1 MTETPIKPLVITLAI
16 PTIISMLVTSI
27 YNMAD
32 TFFVAQIGT
41 SATAGVGV
49 CFPVMTIIQAIG
61 FTFGHGG
68 GNYISRL
75 LGQRNRERAE
85 TVMSNSF
92 FTAFVVGVICMV
104 SGLLLLEPLVYL
116 LGSTET
122 IAPYAMDYLRYI
134 LLGFP
139 FMTCSFV
146 LNNILRY
153 QGSAF
158 YAMIGITAGGVLNIA
173 LDPIFIFTLGLGTSG
188 AAIATVL
195 SQFISFCILVF
206 QCFRGGNLR
215 IRISRFRF
223 DGSIFATIFKGGLP
237 SFYRQGLNSVATTLL
252 NTAASAYGD
261 PAVAAMSIVGRVFM
275 FAFSAMLGFGQGFQP
290 VCGFNYGAKRYDRVL
305 DAYWFLVKTSA
316 IVLTGLAIIGL
327 IFAPQIMMAFRR
339 DDAAVIEIGTFAL
352 RAYFVTFPLAALMVP
367 SMMMTQTIG
376 KNLRAS
382 ILSLARQGLFLIP
395 AIIILPQMIG
405 LLGVQLAQPVADV
418 LAFCISAPM
427 AYVTVKEIR
436 ALEKEQVALGESG
449 KTLSKEELIEME
461 ERLEEM
467 SDD

>member
-1 MTETPIKPLVITLAI
+1 M
-16 PTIISMLVTSI
+16 
-27 YNMAD
+27 
-32 TFFVAQIGT
+32 
-41 SATAGVGV
+41 
-49 CFPVMTIIQAIG
+49 
-61 FTFGHGG
+61 
-68 GNYISRL
+68 
-75 LGQRNRERAE
+75 
-85 TVMSNSF
+85 
-92 FTAFVVGVICMV
+92 
-104 SGLLLLEPLVYL
+104 
-116 LGSTET
+116 
-122 IAPYAMDYLRYI
+122 
-134 LLGFP
+134 
-139 FMTCSFV
+139 
-146 LNNILRY
+146 
-153 QGSAF
+153 
-158 YAMIGITAGGVLNIA
+158 
-173 LDPIFIFTLGLGTSG
+173 
-188 AAIATVL
+188 
-195 SQFISFCILVF
+195 
-206 QCFRGGNLR
+206 
-215 IRISRFRF
+215 
-223 DGSIFATIFKGGLP
+223 
-237 SFYRQGLNSVATTLL
+237 
-252 NTAASAYGD
+252 
-261 PAVAAMSIVGRVFM
+261 
-275 FAFSAMLGFGQGFQP
+275 
-290 VCGFNYGAKRYDRVL
+290 L

-395 AIIILPQMIG
+395 ALIILPQVID